1 MPTRPY
7 GTWPSPVSADL
18 LASSA
23 IGLSEP
29 SVDGEVVRWL
39 ELRPAEGGR
48 TVLVERAPDGSVR
61 DAFGADWNARTLVH
75 EYGGGAYLAR
85 GGVVWFSNF
94 TDQRVYRSAQDDE
107 RPAAVTPEPSRPRA
121 DRYADADLHPDGRRL
136 YAVRE
141 HHPASGEVVNE
152 IVVVAAGGGEPQLV
166 AGGHDFYAAP
176 RVSPDGTQLAWLTW
190 DHPRMP
196 WDGTE
201 LHVGRIAGDGT
212 VTDVRTVAGGGEES
226 LVQPEWAPDGRLTV
240 CSDRTGWW
248 NLCAVRGQGGE
259 QALEPLAPMEAEV
272 GQPAWVFGA
281 RSYAWLDDG
290 RVAMAANADGRTR
303 LLVRETDGT
312 VRDAGFD
319 GSPHRVVAAGDGR
332 VVVAATS
339 PTQPLVL
346 ARVDL
351 ATGAAEVL
359 RRSTEVEL
367 DPAYV
372 SVPEALT
379 FPTSGQQTAHANYY
393 PPASAEVAAPDGERP
408 PLLVLSH
415 GGPTSQSPAAFSLG
429 TQFWTTRG
437 FAVVDV
443 NYGGS
448 TGYGRA
454 YRQRLDGQW
463 GQVDVEDCV
472 AAAAFLVDRGDV
484 DPDRLAIRGGSAGG
498 WTTLCALTFTDTFA
512 AGASHFGV
520 ADAARLAEDTH
531 KFESRYLDR
540 LIGPWPQAEEVY
552 RQRSPIHHT
561 QALSCPLILLQ
572 GLEDEVVPPSQA
584 EMMVDA
590 LRARGIPYAYV
601 TFAGEQHGFRQ
612 AASIVRAAEAELSFY
627 GQVLGFSPA
636 DDLEPVTVHRA

>member
-1 MPTRPY
+1 MSTQPY

-18 LASSA
+18 LASGA

-29 SVDGEVVRWL
+29 SADGEVVRWL
-39 ELRPAEGGR
+39 ELRPAEAGR

-61 DAFGADWNARTLVH
+61 DAFGADWHARTLVH

-85 GGVVWFSNF
+85 DGVVWFSNF
-94 TDQRVYRSAQDDE
+94 ADQRVYRIAADE
-107 RPAAVTPEPSRPRA
+107 DPAAVTAVTPEPARPRA
-121 DRYADADLHPDGRRL
+121 DRYADADLHPDGRLL

-152 IVVVAAGGGEPQLV
+152 IVVLAAEGGEPRLV

-176 RVSPDGTQLAWLTW
+176 RVSPDGAQLAWLTW

-201 LHVGRIAGDGT
+201 LHVGRITDDGV
-212 VTDVRTVAGGGEES
+212 VTDVRTVAGGPEES
-226 LVQPEWAPDGRLTV
+226 LAQPEWAPDGRLTV

-248 NLCAVRGQGGE
+248 NLCAVGE

-272 GQPAWVFGA
+272 GQPAWVFGS

-319 GSPHRVVAAGDGR
+319 GSPHRVVAAGHGR
-332 VVVAATS
+332 VIVAATS

-359 RRSTEVEL
+359 RRSTDLDL
-367 DPAYV
+367 DPAHV

-393 PPASAEVAAPDGERP
+393 PPTNADVVGPDGERP

-415 GGPTSQSPAAFSLG
+415 GGPTAQSPAAFSLG
-429 TQFWTTRG
+429 IQFWTTRG

-463 GQVDVEDCV
+463 GRVDVEDCV
-472 AAAAFLVDRGDV
+472 AAAGFLVDRGDV
-484 DPDRLAIRGGSAGG
+484 DADRLAIRGGSAGG

-520 ADAARLAEDTH
+520 ADAARLAVDTH

-561 QALSCPLILLQ
+561 QSLSCPLILLQ

-584 EMMVDA
+584 EMMVEA

-627 GQVLGFSPA
+627 GQVFGFDPA
-636 DDLEPVTVHRA
+636 DDLEPVTLHRA